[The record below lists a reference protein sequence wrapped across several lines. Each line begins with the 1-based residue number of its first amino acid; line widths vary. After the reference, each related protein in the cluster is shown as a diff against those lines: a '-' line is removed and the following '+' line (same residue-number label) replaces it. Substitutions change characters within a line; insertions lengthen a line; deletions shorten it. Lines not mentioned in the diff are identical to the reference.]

1 MSTKQAY
8 EQKLQARLDAWAA
21 DIAKLEAKA
30 SEAQADARIEY
41 QKQVRELKSR
51 QEEARSKLAEYQRA
65 GEQAGAD
72 LKAGVEGAL
81 DALGGALKSASS
93 RFRCGPNWV
102 TARAPPPPRRPPPH
116 APAPPGSG
124 YGGGSGR
131 HAPVCREPTPR
142 RRLRRTPGSPGRAVD
157 AAPGAPAPHHP
168 PGRPP

>member
-93 RFRCGPNWV
+93 RFG
-102 TARAPPPPRRPPPH
+102 
-116 APAPPGSG
+116 
-124 YGGGSGR
+124 
-131 HAPVCREPTPR
+131 
-142 RRLRRTPGSPGRAVD
+142 
-157 AAPGAPAPHHP
+157 
-168 PGRPP
+168 